1 MISDMYVQSASAVEE
16 QSVVAEDISKNI
28 ESIGQAAAD
37 VASGAEK
44 ASTASQRM
52 ADLST
57 RQRALVQQFK
67 T

>member
-1 MISDMYVQSASAVEE
+1 M
-16 QSVVAEDISKNI
+16 VAEDISKNI